1 MTQSMLD
8 RAVQVLNGG
17 VPDRMPLITR
27 LETWYKSHR
36 RTSTLPAE
44 FVDLSLLQVHQA
56 LGVGQLK
63 FVSPFAYKLRGVE
76 VRSSFNGQ
84 PHFHESEPV
93 IENFPGMWDLAPTD
107 KAGVTMTELVTPRG
121 RLHLRHTLLDQNVL
135 TGTDP
140 YLSEH
145 LIKEDADYRVVE
157 YILERMEFIPRYEVV
172 YHEQEQL
179 GGHGLVVPLLLR
191 IPFQQV
197 LLEYLGETSLFYAL
211 HDQPGQCEKL
221 LSLLD
226 EQMTE
231 AIRRLG
237 ELKVPYVEFPDN
249 LHGMMT
255 NPRLFRS
262 YCLPAYQRF
271 TQALHAQGKKV
282 GSHTDGDVRLLL
294 ALLRES
300 GLDVC
305 ESFSPSP
312 LTSCTFTQAWESWR
326 GGPLIWGGLPSPILE
341 ERTSE
346 ADFESYLEQVL
357 SVTRGQPILWGVVDL
372 FMRHN
377 SIDRMRRI
385 ASQINGE

>member
-1 MTQSMLD
+1 
-8 RAVQVLNGG
+8 
-17 VPDRMPLITR
+17 
-27 LETWYKSHR
+27 
-36 RTSTLPAE
+36 
-44 FVDLSLLQVHQA
+44 
-56 LGVGQLK
+56 
-63 FVSPFAYKLRGVE
+63 
-76 VRSSFNGQ
+76 
-84 PHFHESEPV
+84 
-93 IENFPGMWDLAPTD
+93 
-107 KAGVTMTELVTPRG
+107 MTELVTPRG

-211 HDQPGQCEKL
+211 HDQPGQCEQL

-231 AIRRLG
+231 VIRRLG
-237 ELKVPYVEFPDN
+237 ELNVPYVEFPDN

-255 NPRLFRS
+255 NPRLFRR

-271 TQALHAQGKKV
+271 TQALHTQGKKV

-294 ALLRES
+294 ALLKES

-305 ESFSPSP
+305 ESFSPAP
-312 LTSCTFTQAWESWR
+312 LSSCTFTQAWDAWR

-357 SVTRGQPILWGVVDL
+357 SVSRGQPILWGVVDL

-385 ASQINGE
+385 ALQINGR